1 MATVF
6 GLIDKALGLA
16 ENILTFLNE
25 GKAAGIVA
33 IVKKFFGDISDSDL
47 VK

>member
-1 MATVF
+1 MAAAFDIIV
-6 GLIDKALGLA
+6 KALGLA

-33 IVKKFFGDISDSDL
+33 IVKKFFGDLGESDL
-47 VK
+47 TK

>member
-1 MATVF
+1 MTTAF
-6 GLIDKALGLA
+6 ELIGKALGLA
-16 ENILTFLNE
+16 EDILTFLNE

-33 IVKKFFGDISDSDL
+33 IVKKFFGDLGESDI